1 MKKIKRIWTKICVAA
16 IGINIGVMIYGLLVS
31 QYDLIPLSILNCLLL
46 STIFLV
52 PEPHDN

>member
-46 STIFLV
+46 
-52 PEPHDN
+52 

>member
-1 MKKIKRIWTKICVAA
+1 MKKIKKIWTEICVVA
-16 IGINIGVMIYGLLVS
+16 IGINIGVIMYGFLVS

-52 PEPHDN
+52 PEPHDD

>member
-1 MKKIKRIWTKICVAA
+1 MKKIKKIWTENCVVA
-16 IGINIGVMIYGLLVS
+16 IGINIGVIMYGFLVS

-52 PEPHDN
+52 PEPHDD